1 MVSYFKGDGL
11 MTEFEEIKQ
20 AILDLHR
27 YEKKLVWDIEMK
39 QQELDELRKN
49 KIELA
54 TIIADGNVELLQMI
68 IEKLKENV

>member
-1 MVSYFKGDGL
+1 

-20 AILDLHR
+20 AIIKLNK
-27 YEKKLVWDIEMK
+27 YENKLVYDIKFK

-54 TIIADGNVELLQMI
+54 TIIADGNVELLQLI
-68 IEKLKENV
+68 IEKLKENKKC

>member
-1 MVSYFKGDGL
+1 

-20 AILDLHR
+20 AIIKLNK
-27 YEKKLVWDIEMK
+27 YENKLVYDIKFK

-54 TIIADGNVELLQMI
+54 TIIADDNVELLQMI
-68 IEKLKENV
+68 IEKLKEK

>member
-1 MVSYFKGDGL
+1 

-20 AILDLHR
+20 AIIELNR
-27 YEKKLVWDIEMK
+27 YENKLVYDIKFK

-68 IEKLKENV
+68 IEKLKEKK

>member
-1 MVSYFKGDGL
+1 

-20 AILDLHR
+20 AIIKLNK
-27 YEKKLVWDIEMK
+27 YENKLVYDIKFK

-68 IEKLKENV
+68 IEKLKENKKC

>member
-1 MVSYFKGDGL
+1 

-68 IEKLKENV
+68 IEKLKEKK

>member
-1 MVSYFKGDGL
+1 

-54 TIIADGNVELLQMI
+54 TIIADSNVELLQMI
-68 IEKLKENV
+68 IEKLKEKK

>member
-1 MVSYFKGDGL
+1 

-20 AILDLHR
+20 AIIELNK
-27 YEKKLVWDIEMK
+27 YENKLVYDIKFK

-68 IEKLKENV
+68 IEKLKEKI